1 MSKMSMSVGKKGIRT
16 RATLNARRNPM
27 TLGGSGLVLP
37 EDTMAMANPATAR
50 ATTAMRCHIRY
61 GPTP

>member
-1 MSKMSMSVGKKGIRT
+1 
-16 RATLNARRNPM
+16 M